1 MANIKGGR
9 SARKRDRKAAKAT
22 KRNSATKARLHDEHK
37 KLFKAADAGDRETV
51 EKSLKSFV
59 SRLDKAAKRGIIT
72 KNTANRKKSRAQLR
86 LNKLAKAKVA
96 EPAAPVETPA
106 AQ

>member
-9 SARKRDRKAAKAT
+9 SARKRDRQAAKAN

-37 KLFKAADAGDRETV
+37 RLFKAADAGDKETA
-51 EKSLKSFV
+51 EKEFQSFV

-72 KNTANRKKSRAQLR
+72 KNTASRKKSRAQKR
-86 LNKLAKAKVA
+86 INKLTAAAKS
-96 EPAAPVETPA
+96 PAAE
-106 AQ
+106 